1 MKTNEDF
8 NVPYYIVEELVSYIE
23 AQAQGEYR
31 SSQYDNFVALVS
43 LAKVNNRLTPEQ
55 ATFLIE
61 EFNRENSQ

>member
-23 AQAQGEYR
+23 TQAQGKCR
-31 SSQYDNFVALVS
+31 SSQYDNLVALIG

-55 ATFLIE
+55 ARFLIE
-61 EFNRENSQ
+61 EFNREKT

>member
-23 AQAQGEYR
+23 AQAQGRCR
-31 SSQYDNFVALVS
+31 SSQYDNFVALVG

-55 ATFLIE
+55 ARFLIE
-61 EFNRENSQ
+61 EFDRENSQ